1 MRKTL
6 VINLF
11 GGPGVG
17 KSTMCASI
25 FSKLKILGFECE
37 MATEY
42 VKDIVWEESFK
53 KLENQ
58 IYIFGKQHARVHRLL
73 NKVDIVIT
81 DSPLLNS
88 IVYDQDKNQALKK
101 LVLFEFNKLNSLN
114 FYINR
119 KFKYQESGRVQT
131 LEGAL
136 EVDEDYKQLLD
147 DNEINYTEI
156 DPGQVDL
163 VISKIMTSEFV
174 KNEIRRP
181 AHQS

>member
-37 MATEY
+37 MAMEY
-42 VKDIVWEESFK
+42 VKDIVWEESYK

-58 IYIFGKQHARVHRLL
+58 IYIFGKQHARVYRLL

-88 IVYDQDKNQALKK
+88 IVYDTVNNSALRN
-101 LVLFEFNKLNSLN
+101 LVLYEFNKLNTLN
-114 FYINR
+114 FYITR
-119 KFKYQESGRVQT
+119 KLKYQESGRVQN
-131 LEGAL
+131 LNDAL
-136 EVDEDYKQLLD
+136 EIDSSYKNLLD
-147 DNEINYTEI
+147 ENKIDYIEI

-163 VISKIMTSEFV
+163 VISKIMTSDFV
-174 KNEIRRP
+174 KNEIRRS
-181 AHQS
+181 AYQS

>member
-81 DSPLLNS
+81 DSPLLKS
-88 IVYDQDKNQALKK
+88 RVYDQDNNLALKN
-101 LVLFEFNKLNSLN
+101 LVLFKKTKL
-114 FYINR
+114 
-119 KFKYQESGRVQT
+119 K
-131 LEGAL
+131 
-136 EVDEDYKQLLD
+136 
-147 DNEINYTEI
+147 
-156 DPGQVDL
+156 
-163 VISKIMTSEFV
+163 
-174 KNEIRRP
+174 
-181 AHQS
+181 